1 MNLLGIIET
10 LRRNLR
16 TVVLGCYVALA
27 LVVVLDFV
35 RLFAAHEPEGAAAE
49 HATDFWTE
57 FYHVSESWPAFWA
70 AFGLGEHEGVGRDG
84 QGDGDRAEHI
94 EGRLVGAC
102 FVAAYLG
109 HVDADAVRED
119 LLG

>member
-70 AFGLGEHEGVGRDG
+70 AFGLLGCL
-84 QGDGDRAEHI
+84 I
-94 EGRLVGAC
+94 LVIVSKTYGH
-102 FVAAYLG
+102 LG
-109 HVDADAVRED
+109 ISERED
-119 LLG
+119 YYHE